1 MNELVSVVIP
11 TYCATSYLMQTL
23 DSVRNQTY
31 QHIEIIIVDGCSTD
45 RTVEVA
51 KEFASLHPEC
61 SVVLLQQESNQG
73 AAAARNR
80 GVQEA
85 KGRFIA
91 FLDADDLWE
100 PNKIEKQLAFAETHN
115 AAFACTSYEFADETG
130 NGLGKI
136 AHVPWC
142 IAYKDAIKN
151 TIIFTSTVLF
161 DMQQLTKEQI
171 AMPCIPSED
180 TATWWNILRGGTVA
194 YGLDE
199 VLVRYRRPAKSLS
212 SNKFKAIMRIWNLYR
227 KQEGFSVIKSGY
239 CFVHYAVRTTLR
251 RL

>member
-31 QHIEIIIVDGCSTD
+31 QHIEIILVDDCSTD

-51 KEFASLHPEC
+51 KEYASLHPEC
-61 SVVLLQQESNQG
+61 NMVLLQQESNQG

-115 AAFACTSYEFADETG
+115 AAFACTSYEFADEFG

-136 AHVPWC
+136 AHVPSC

-171 AMPCIPSED
+171 TMPCIPSED
-180 TATWWNILRGGTVA
+180 TATWWKILRGGTVA

-212 SNKFKAIMRIWNLYR
+212 SNKLKAIMRIWNLYR